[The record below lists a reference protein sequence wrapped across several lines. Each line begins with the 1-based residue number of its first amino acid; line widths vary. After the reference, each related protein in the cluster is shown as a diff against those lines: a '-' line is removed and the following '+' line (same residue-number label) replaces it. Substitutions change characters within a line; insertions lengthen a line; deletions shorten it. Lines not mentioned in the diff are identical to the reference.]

1 VSQEVKGASGE
12 ARALSSGGYARRE
25 VALDPA
31 RGAEAEGALELAL
44 APGFGAL
51 FSALLAPRKF
61 RVRKL
66 SLDFVAPERLGTT
79 ATYSARLG
87 ALVAGGQSCELSLVI
102 ANGAFLCAHG
112 AALLE
117 LSSPEA
123 RPAQSK
129 SGLNG
134 NGLDTSSGR
143 ERDKHG

>member
-1 VSQEVKGASGE
+1 MTHEAQGAAGE
-12 ARALSSGGYARRE
+12 TRALGSGGYARRE
-25 VALDPA
+25 VAIDPA
-31 RGAEAEGALELAL
+31 RGSEGALELAL
-44 APGFGAL
+44 APAFGAL

-66 SLDFVAPERLGTT
+66 SLEFVAPERLGST

-87 ALVAGGQSCELSLVI
+87 TLVAGGQACELSLVI

-112 AALLE
+112 EAVLE
-117 LSSPEA
+117 LASPEA
-123 RPAQSK
+123 RPAHSK

-143 ERDKHG
+143 EK